1 MKRIS
6 PAAALLAVTV
16 AAAGAGAGSGA
27 GQHHGGDV
35 DSQLAIV
42 LAIEDARAPSPD
54 DRRILIQA
62 ARSGPPDL
70 RVAAVRA
77 LGRLERRDVISDLIP
92 LLADRSP
99 QISAE
104 TANALAQALRGEPLR
119 GDVSGEQVQIVQT
132 ALLQAGAGANARAL
146 HAIYR
151 SVGRLPYTRPE
162 QIQAADEFLRGAF
175 DLPRRA
181 QPELLAAVAG
191 AARGL
196 DSLARLGPTARL
208 ADETVERLRR
218 VASRQDTGVSGETRR
233 NAIAALTTARA
244 YDDETLAAVLSD
256 PDPEV
261 RRIGARSL
269 SGAATGFDQ
278 EQRHRFIRAA
288 LGDRAGMVRL
298 EALRAWARHEVRSS
312 GCGPLLEAMRDDSM
326 HVALAAIDLL
336 GDQCPNDEVVTDRLT
351 SEARTPPPF
360 AWHREVHALVALA
373 KRSRERA
380 ALAMPASVG
389 HQVWQVRMYAVRAA
403 AILDDVA
410 SLQRLATDKDDNVVE
425 TALPPLRRRLGG
437 ESDGIF
443 IAALNRRRS
452 DVGRHRYA
460 HPFQV
465 LRTAA
470 IELKG
475 AASSAALVTALV
487 RALEHVTSL
496 KHETSRDV
504 RLALIERLRELGGP
518 ALIGAFTPPLRD
530 FDSQVAAAAAEAIR
544 AWSDMRP
551 DIYLQPLV
559 RPSPV
564 GESGEIDGAAIV
576 LGSGRRFEIDF
587 SPDAPLA
594 RTRFLRLAAS
604 DYYGGLTFHRIEP
617 NFIIQGGSPN
627 ANEYV
632 GDSSFMRDE
641 LGLAMHV
648 RGAVGIST
656 RGRDTGDAQ
665 IFINLVDN
673 PRLDHEYTVFAHV
686 RRGPVDGMEV
696 VDAILEGDVISRVEL
711 VKRR

>member
-1 MKRIS
+1 MKRVS
-6 PAAALLAVTV
+6 PAAALLLVTV
-16 AAAGAGAGSGA
+16 ALAAAAARSSAGQQRGDDAGA
-27 GQHHGGDV
+27 
-35 DSQLAIV
+35 QLAIV
-42 LAIEDARAPSPD
+42 LAIEDARAPAPD

-62 ARSGPPDL
+62 ARSGPLDV

-77 LGRLERRDVISDLIP
+77 LGRLERRDVITDLIP
-92 LLADRSP
+92 LLAEGSP

-104 TANALAQALRGEPLR
+104 TANALAQALRGEPLP
-119 GDVSGEQVQIVQT
+119 GDVSGEHVQIVQT
-132 ALLQAGAGANARAL
+132 ALLQAGAGASVRAL
-146 HAIYR
+146 GAIYR

-162 QIQAADEFLRGAF
+162 QIQAADEFLRRAF

-181 QPELLAAVAG
+181 QPELHAAVAS

-196 DSLARLGPTARL
+196 ESLARLERIARL
-208 ADETVERLRR
+208 GDETIERLRR
-218 VASRQDTGVSGETRR
+218 VASRQDTGVSDETRR
-233 NAIAALTTARA
+233 NASAALATARA
-244 YDDETLAAVLSD
+244 YDEETLAAVLTD

-261 RRIGARSL
+261 RRVGARAL
-269 SGAATGFDQ
+269 SGAATGFDP
-278 EQRHRFIRAA
+278 EQRHRLIRGALADRAA
-288 LGDRAGMVRL
+288 MVRF
-298 EALRAWARHEVRSS
+298 EALRAWARQEVRSY
-312 GCGPLLEAMRDDSM
+312 GCGPLIDAMRDDRM

-336 GDQCPNDEVVTDRLT
+336 GDHCPNDDVVTDRLT

-360 AWHREVHALVALA
+360 AWHREAHAVVALA

-380 ALAMPASVG
+380 ALAMPAFVG
-389 HQVWQVRMYAVRAA
+389 HQVWQVRTYAARAA

-425 TALPPLRRRLGG
+425 AALPPLRRRLSA
-437 ESDGIF
+437 ESDGMF
-443 IAALNRRRS
+443 IAALTRRRS
-452 DVGRHRYA
+452 DVGRHRLA
-460 HPFQV
+460 HPYQV

-475 AASSAALVTALV
+475 AAPSPALVTALL

-496 KHETSRDV
+496 KQETSRDV
-504 RLALIERLRELGGP
+504 RLALIERLRELGSP
-518 ALIGAFTPPLRD
+518 ALVGAFTPLLRD
-530 FDSQVAAAAAEAIR
+530 FDWQVAAAAAEAIG
-544 AWSDMRP
+544 AWTGTRP
-551 DIYLQPLV
+551 DIYPQPHV

-564 GESGEIDGAAIV
+564 GDSGQVGGVAIV

-594 RTRFLRLAAS
+594 RTRFLRLVAN
-604 DYYGGLTFHRIEP
+604 DYYEGLTFHRVEP
-617 NFIIQGGSPN
+617 NFVIQGGSPN

-632 GDSSFMRDE
+632 GDGPFMPDE
-641 LGLAMHV
+641 LGLAMHT

-686 RRGPVDGMEV
+686 RRTPVDGMEV